1 MPSKFIK
8 RDFKEN
14 SYYHIFNRGVE
25 ARSIFQ
31 DDQDFRAFL
40 FYLYMY
46 TTPLEE
52 VKAEYPKLPMRLQSK
67 NLSSE
72 VKLLG
77 YCLMPNHFHLL
88 LQQKS
93 KDAVAK
99 LMKQSING
107 YTIYFNQRNKRIGA
121 LMQGRY
127 KAALIDNNDL
137 LAQIWRFIHLNPV
150 IAGIVEN
157 PRDYEWS
164 SYGFFCGRKQPLECS
179 TAVFES
185 RFASPEEV
193 EKFHQDK
200 KDYLEQMETIKE
212 LIIEAS

>member
-8 RDFKEN
+8 RDFREN

-31 DDQDFRAFL
+31 DDQDYKAFL
-40 FYLYMY
+40 FYLYIY

-127 KAALIDNNDL
+127 KAAPIDTTEL
-137 LAQIWRFIHLNPV
+137 LTQMWRFIHLNPV
-150 IAGIVEN
+150 IAGLNEN
-157 PRDYEWS
+157 LKDYEWS
-164 SYGFFCGRKQPLECS
+164 SYGFFVGKSKELKCASDLAKQFPSLE
-179 TAVFES
+179 EIQ
-185 RFASPEEV
+185 
-193 EKFHQDK
+193 KFHLDK
-200 KDYLEQMETIKE
+200 ADYEAKLSLIKDIVIDQEP
-212 LIIEAS
+212 